1 MALSGKTTTII
12 ASVLIAPED
21 DLYPDRNLDDGAIT
35 TGTPIPRLPSDQV
48 PTTTQ
53 DMSKAFQWLHGED
66 LYGAFAKDSKALAD
80 QRRDINTAWG
90 NESDYKDL
98 YIDTMTPN
106 KTIQEQLNRW
116 KK

>member
-1 MALSGKTTTII
+1 MALSGKTTTQI
-12 ASVLIAPED
+12 ASVLLLPQD
-21 DLYPDRNLDDGAIT
+21 DLYPDRDLIGGAIT
-35 TGTPIPRLPSDQV
+35 TGTPIPRLPRDQV

-66 LYGAFAKDSKALAD
+66 LYGAFAKDSKALSN
-80 QRRDINTAWG
+80 QRRDINTALG
-90 NESDYKDL
+90 NESDNKDL
-98 YIDTMTPN
+98 YIDTMEPN